1 MSNHFDPLS
10 NPLNIQTIQE
20 IDNLD
25 LSIMQK
31 HHLRILAHCL
41 HILKTINANYSFEY
55 QENNPLREW
64 CDKQS
69 KKFDDKKFSDLFYEQ
84 LESTSKK
91 LSTFSKKI
99 GKNILLFYKEN
110 NLLPKISFFFKFIFL
125 ALQSKIFTKKSSI
138 RFDRE
143 CDKKIRICKW

>member
-1 MSNHFDPLS
+1 MSNHLDPFS
-10 NPLNIQTIQE
+10 NPLNIETIKE

-25 LSIMQK
+25 LHIMQK

-41 HILKTINANYSFEY
+41 QILKTIKLENSSEY
-55 QENNPLREW
+55 QNKNPLREW
-64 CDKQS
+64 CDNQS

-99 GKNILLFYKEN
+99 GKNIEELEIDDLVLLVE
-110 NLLPKISFFFKFIFL
+110 
-125 ALQSKIFTKKSSI
+125 QH
-138 RFDRE
+138 
-143 CDKKIRICKW
+143 

>member
-1 MSNHFDPLS
+1 MSNYLDPLS
-10 NPLNIQTIQE
+10 NPLKIEIIQE

-25 LSIMQK
+25 LPIMQK

-41 HILKTINANYSFEY
+41 QILKIINVDNSLGY
-55 QENNPLREW
+55 QNKNLLREW
-64 CDKQS
+64 CDNQS

-99 GKNILLFYKEN
+99 GKSIEAVSYTHLT
-110 NLLPKISFFFKFIFL
+110 LP
-125 ALQSKIFTKKSSI
+125 TN
-138 RFDRE
+138 DRV
-143 CDKKIRICKW
+143 